1 MPKNRSESNAP
12 TNDQGASVNR
22 GSRLLAATLAIA
34 ASTLTARA
42 EILPQNDAGSG
53 ADAPDAASSQIA
65 LASQAIYEGMLE
77 GPADPLDRADWYAI
91 QMAGPGYIK
100 ASHVGPSC
108 FALADATGSILSE
121 ECSPEPVIGSLT
133 LQVEA
138 AGLRYLVVF
147 DNPGPYKISVGINA
161 AAGDPLGVTGTL
173 FGTRSPLAPVAPA
186 RQSGDHVVM
195 AVVDTGINPYHE
207 FFRAPAL
214 QDHPSTWLP
223 GFPSEAEP
231 LELTFGHATT
241 DAARAA
247 DATMWASVVPSAYDD
262 GTGAFT
268 THLYTFPGT
277 RVVGAV
283 SFGEYVDTTDVE
295 APPTTPILDDH
306 SHGSASSGLAAGA
319 NMSAADGNVLIVMVE
334 IGKGT
339 FEEGVLWAARQ
350 PWIDAISVSLG
361 TVGNV
366 GGTGLA
372 MDAYNRF
379 VWGETRMSPLAAT
392 GAAASSGKPVFV
404 SSGNGISGQGLLT
417 PDRCSTYTSEW
428 TGPQWVTRIG
438 AADGQ
443 TGNPKPWYCTP
454 VDAIAKTGIGS
465 VGHTTSTG
473 ISIATGTS
481 ASAPNV
487 AGHFA
492 RLLLES
498 RRAGDSLSRNDVL
511 DRLLRSAAPVFLP
524 PGTDGISSPYPLSAP
539 EQGYGL
545 VDGAAWE
552 RALQAPNEPA
562 PARLE
567 LQTWFEA
574 DAAVRSMLWGDPSP

>member
-1 MPKNRSESNAP
+1 M
-12 TNDQGASVNR
+12 DR
-22 GSRLLAATLAIA
+22 GFRLLAATLAIA
-34 ASTLTARA
+34 GSTLTARA

-65 LASQAIYEGMLE
+65 LASQVIYDGLLE
-77 GPADPLDRADWYAI
+77 GPADPIDRADWYAVE
-91 QMAGPGYIK
+91 MTGSGYIK

-108 FALADATGSILSE
+108 FALADTSGALRAQ
-121 ECSPEPVIGSLT
+121 ECAPEPVVGGLT
-133 LQVEA
+133 LQVEG
-138 AGLRYLVVF
+138 AGTYFLVVF

-161 AAGDPLGVTGTL
+161 AAGDLLGVTGTL
-173 FGTRSPLAPVAPA
+173 FGRRTPLATVAPA
-186 RQSGDHVVM
+186 TQSGEHVVM

-214 QDHPSTWLP
+214 QDHPSSWLP

-231 LELTFGHATT
+231 LELTFGHPTT

-247 DATMWASVVPSAYDD
+247 DASMWASVRSSAYDEETD
-262 GTGAFT
+262 AFT

-295 APPTTPILDDH
+295 APPTTAILDDH

-319 NMSAADGNVLIVMVE
+319 NMPAADGNVLIVMVE

-339 FEEGVLWAARQ
+339 FEEGVLWAAQQ

-366 GGTGLA
+366 GTGPA
-372 MDAYNRF
+372 MDAYDRF
-379 VWGETRMSPLAAT
+379 VWGETRMSPLVAT
-392 GAAASSGKPVFV
+392 GAAALSGRPVFV
-404 SSGNGISGQGLLT
+404 ASGNGISGQGLLT

-428 TGPQWVTRIG
+428 TGPLWVTRIG
-438 AADGQ
+438 AADGG
-443 TGNPKPWYCTP
+443 TSNPKPWYCTP
-454 VDAIAKTGIGS
+454 VDVIAKTGVGS

-498 RRAGDSLSRNDVL
+498 RRAGDTLSRREVL

-524 PGTDGISSPYPLSAP
+524 PGTDGISTPYPLSAP

-552 RALQAPNEPA
+552 RAMFTLDGPA
-562 PARLE
+562 PARPE

-574 DAAVRSMLWGDPSP
+574 DSAVRSELWGAPTP